1 MQLLTFHVK
10 EDRYAIR
17 TSKIREILPVVK
29 LMPLPFTLPC
39 VSGLLNYRGTA
50 VPVIDLTV
58 LIANTS
64 TRLLMS
70 SRIIIINY
78 QVSVDDTRSLALL
91 AEQATEIIK
100 HDESII
106 QDYGLSMENAN
117 FLGEL
122 IYDDN
127 GMIQLVDPINLL
139 SDKLNGSIFK
149 MPEEVEP
156 KVQFSNEV
164 L

>member
-1 MQLLTFHVK
+1 MQLLTFHVS
-10 EDRYAIR
+10 EDRYAIK

-29 LMPLPFTLPC
+29 LMPLPFTLSC
-39 VSGLLNYRGTA
+39 VAGLLNYRGTA
-50 VPVIDLTV
+50 VPVIDLTI
-58 LIANTS
+58 LIANTP

-70 SRIIIINY
+70 SRIIIISY
-78 QVSVDDTRSLALL
+78 QVASGDTRSLALL

-100 HDESII
+100 HDESIV
-106 QDYGLSMENAN
+106 QDYGLSMEDAN

-139 SDKLNGSIFK
+139 SDKLNDSVFK
-149 MPEEVEP
+149 KLEEAVPEFQISEAH
-156 KVQFSNEV
+156 
-164 L
+164 